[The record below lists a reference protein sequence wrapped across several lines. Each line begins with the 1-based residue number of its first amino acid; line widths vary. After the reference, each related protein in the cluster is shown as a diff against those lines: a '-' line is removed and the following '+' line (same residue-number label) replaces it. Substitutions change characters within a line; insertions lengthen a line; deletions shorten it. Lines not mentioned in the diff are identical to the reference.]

1 MQLETVS
8 TEKLVPTVSCDAA
21 RLFELQEMFFRR
33 FFEQQREFTIVLLD
47 RNKIL
52 TQSVKRLISL
62 FEINQ
67 LNADLNMDSSTEG
80 PSDDPDFVYK
90 GLNLLSIPR
99 EQQASR
105 FGRKLG
111 RVIFGDKDECNL
123 INAMMS
129 PGKDQEKARRK
140 CCDDKKTIFARVKKY
155 LKSPEV
161 AYAAAREA
169 ANQMG
174 REFRG
179 KYLSRITGAAKG
191 SSPNYYSSELL

>member
-52 TQSVKRLISL
+52 TRSENRLVSL
-62 FEINQ
+62 LEINQ
-67 LNADLNMDSSTEG
+67 LNADLNMDTSTEG

-99 EQQASR
+99 EQQAPS

-129 PGKDQEKARRK
+129 PGKDQENARRK
-140 CCDDKKTIFARVKKY
+140 CCDDKKTIFARVVKKKY
-155 LKSPEV
+155 PKSPEA

-179 KYLSRITGAAKG
+179 KIPSRITRAAKG
-191 SSPNYYSSELL
+191 SSPN